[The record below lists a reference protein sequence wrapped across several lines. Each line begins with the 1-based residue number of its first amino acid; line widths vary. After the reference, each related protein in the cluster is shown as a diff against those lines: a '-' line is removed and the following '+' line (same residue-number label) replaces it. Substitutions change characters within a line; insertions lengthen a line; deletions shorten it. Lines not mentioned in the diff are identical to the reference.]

1 METQQVI
8 NTVINNSA
16 FILTVTKYI
25 AATIILAVG
34 TVAAAIAQGKI
45 AAKACES
52 LAQNEK
58 AETSIRSTFFL
69 GVLFVETCALY
80 CFILS
85 MIFVFVL

>member
-1 METQQVI
+1 MEIQQVA
-8 NTVINNSA
+8 NTVLNNSA
-16 FILTVTKYI
+16 FLLMATKYI
-25 AATIILAVG
+25 SATMILAVG
-34 TVAAAIAQGKI
+34 TVAAALAQGKI

-58 AETSIRSTFFL
+58 ADAAIRSTFFL